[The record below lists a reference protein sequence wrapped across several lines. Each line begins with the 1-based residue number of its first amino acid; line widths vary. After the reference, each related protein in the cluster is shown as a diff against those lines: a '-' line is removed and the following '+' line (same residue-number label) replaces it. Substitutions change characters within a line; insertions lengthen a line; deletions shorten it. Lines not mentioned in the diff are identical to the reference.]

1 MHGGVENSL
10 WMARYTPSQ
19 SSSGG
24 AGWKGEESAHIY
36 AWLVNTIGCS
46 LLSCKCNWALLVSL
60 FLTHTCSLSFYSNAA
75 AWQALISS
83 LPSQSQLYSSTMKP
97 EAGGKFLSLPSLWV
111 YFFFFLVLAVITA
124 LIKCRSF
131 FPLITGWSGR
141 RMGEERLAIAGCSD
155 VLQAQQEICSSSIC
169 WQCRGVLYHLS
180 LDVLK
185 GWIIS
190 QHHLQHS
197 SFNSPTVLYWR
208 NTGYN
213 NGICLWMCLFFFF
226 G

>member
-1 MHGGVENSL
+1 MLQPGKPWFRLRQVSHSSTVAQWNQRPEENSYL
-10 WMARYTPSQ
+10 Y
-19 SSSGG
+19 
-24 AGWKGEESAHIY
+24 
-36 AWLVNTIGCS
+36 
-46 LLSCKCNWALLVSL
+46 LLSGS
-60 FLTHTCSLSFYSNAA
+60 
-75 AWQALISS
+75 I
-83 LPSQSQLYSSTMKP
+83 
-97 EAGGKFLSLPSLWV
+97 
-111 YFFFFLVLAVITA
+111 FFFFLVLAVITA

-141 RMGEERLAIAGCSD
+141 RMGEERLDIAGCSD

-208 NTGYN
+208 NTEYN
-213 NGICLWMCLFFFF
+213 NGICLWMCLFFFLVKISVQIYPYIYSNAKVLCTLTF
-226 G
+226 YTSDKASDPLLQITLLLPSTFQSIW